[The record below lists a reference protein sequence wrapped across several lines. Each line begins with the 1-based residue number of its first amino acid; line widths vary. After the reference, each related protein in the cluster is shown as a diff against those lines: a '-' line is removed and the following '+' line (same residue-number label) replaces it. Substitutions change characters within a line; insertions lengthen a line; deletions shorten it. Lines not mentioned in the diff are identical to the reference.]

1 MHRRLAVIGF
11 ILFSLVVAPTAAA
24 EDVEDA
30 QALYEEASATMLK
43 SNASS
48 VQPKEYA
55 IAMLKL
61 EKALDILEKAGK
73 TETTLAQDVSA
84 AHFWA
89 GKASDLHILREL
101 EALRKSGGL
110 PPRPPRQRKTDG
122 GADAAVGLA
131 GLEADDEAAKAFAAA
146 ETYAGEHKDDDF
158 KVALRWFQVAGEFP
172 GTVYSLKAI
181 DAARKAQDQFMAKA
195 AIKKEELPDT
205 PEMKPVREG
214 DELALAGDFEKAIGK
229 YKDSLKLKNT
239 AVAQRRLGHTC
250 FLRAQQIKDEVL
262 PKWQDLQPKYAE
274 AHKNAWQQVGNVK
287 QFRDDYPPYAAA
299 RREYVKLEQQ
309 VGRAFNYYQEGR
321 WAFESVLK
329 SAPDGKDLVAAAH
342 VALCFVAIPKE
353 RRQAVAK
360 LSAFVKG
367 YEPKN
372 DAERMLYAYCKIEME
387 NLQSQK
393 K

>member
-1 MHRRLAVIGF
+1 MLMRLATGG
-11 ILFSLVVAPTAAA
+11 LFLVSLLAVPGMTA
-24 EDVEDA
+24 EDTEDA
-30 QALYEEASATMLK
+30 RALYDEASETMRK

-48 VQPKEYA
+48 VPPKEYA

-61 EKALDILEKAGK
+61 EKALDILEKAGQ
-73 TETTLAQDVSA
+73 TDTTLAQDVSA

-89 GKASDLHILREL
+89 GKASDMHILREL
-101 EALRKSGGL
+101 ESLRKSGGL
-110 PPRPPRQRKTDG
+110 PPRPPRQRKVAD

-131 GLEADDEAAKAFAAA
+131 GLEADDEAAKAFSSA
-146 ETYAGEHKDDDF
+146 EAYATEHKDDDF

-181 DAARKAQDQFMAKA
+181 DAARKAQDQFMAKSA
-195 AIKKEELPDT
+195 MKKEDLPDT
-205 PEMKPVREG
+205 PEMKVVLEG
-214 DELALAGDFEKAIGK
+214 DELALAGDLEKAIGK
-229 YKDSLKLKNT
+229 YKDSLKQKNT
-239 AVAQRRLGHTC
+239 VVAQRRLGHAY

-262 PKWQDLQPKYAE
+262 PKWLDLQPKYIE
-274 AHKNAWQQVGNVK
+274 AYKNAWQQVGSMR
-287 QFRDDYPPYAAA
+287 QFRDDYAPFVAAK
-299 RREYVKLEQQ
+299 REYVKLEQQ

-329 SAPDGKDLVAAAH
+329 SATGGKDLDAAAH

-353 RRQAVAK
+353 RRQAAAK
-360 LSAFVKG
+360 LSAFVRA

-372 DAERMLYAYCKIEME
+372 DAERMLYAYCKIELE
-387 NLQSQK
+387 NLQPQK